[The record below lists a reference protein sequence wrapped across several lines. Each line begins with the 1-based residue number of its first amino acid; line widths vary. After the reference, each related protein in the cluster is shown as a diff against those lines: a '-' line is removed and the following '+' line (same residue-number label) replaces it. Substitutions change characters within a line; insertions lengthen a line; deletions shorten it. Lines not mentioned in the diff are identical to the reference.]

1 MTSESASPTPP
12 RQSPNDPTAGDR
24 RLSDEQK
31 QSARNEPAP
40 PEPGRGADLPDPNEV
55 GEDGEA
61 ASTTPD
67 YKVQGES
74 RWQASNPPR
83 PRR

>member
-55 GEDGEA
+55 GEDG
-61 ASTTPD
+61 
-67 YKVQGES
+67 
-74 RWQASNPPR
+74 
-83 PRR
+83 